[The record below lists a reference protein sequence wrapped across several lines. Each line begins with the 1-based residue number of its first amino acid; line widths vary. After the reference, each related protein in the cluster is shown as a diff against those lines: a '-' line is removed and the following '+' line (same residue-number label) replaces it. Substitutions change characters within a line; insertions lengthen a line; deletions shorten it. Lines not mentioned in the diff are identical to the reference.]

1 MPKAAISEIRLR
13 ALTSQPLND
22 WVLVKMIEEKDGDVV
37 IPDSAKERSTI
48 ASVVAVG
55 PLVAEL
61 KTGDRVLISRYGMD
75 VKVDGEDLVLVKSA
89 EVYLRFPD
97 GSAN

>member
-1 MPKAAISEIRLR
+1 MPKAAVSEIRLK

-22 WVLVKMIEEKDGDVV
+22 WVLVKMIEKKDGDVV

-48 ASVVAVG
+48 ASVVAAG
-55 PLVAEL
+55 PLASDL
-61 KTGDRVLISRYGMD
+61 NAGDRVLISRYGMD
-75 VKVDGEDLVLVKSA
+75 VEIEGEKLVLVKSS